1 MCYNFVRQKEL
12 GINRDEMNK
21 LLGKTEEELDRIA
34 DAFENDEVDFSEFTV
49 VKRGRPT
56 LFSESMESITI
67 RVPKSVIVKIEQRAE
82 QKGFTKSEY
91 IRELIRDDL
100 AKPNWN

>member
-1 MCYNFVRQKEL
+1 M
-12 GINRDEMNK
+12 NRDEMNK

-56 LFSESMESITI
+56 LFSFPMQSITI
-67 RVPKSVIVKIEQRAE
+67 RETENVILEIECRAAK
-82 QKGFTKSEY
+82 KGYTKSEY
-91 IRELIRDDL
+91 IRELIREDL
-100 AKPNWN
+100 AKA